1 MPAKAK
7 PPRKARRLP
16 AHAAAPGP
24 VRARRAAKG
33 AAGPAAKKAA
43 TEGKV
48 DGKKPPAAT
57 PAADKADKATG
68 KRGLKKG
75 SRKPPSAAGHAAA
88 TAAEPSADVPA
99 AALAPT
105 AAPPPSGPPAKRR
118 ATAQS
123 LAAGQRDISVS
134 EFFAKNRHLL
144 GFDSPRKALLTSVKE
159 AVDNSLDACEEAG
172 ILPEIWVHIEQV
184 GESGNRFR
192 MSVQDNGPG
201 IVSKQ
206 IPLIFGKLLYGSK
219 FHRLRMSRGQQG
231 IGISAAGMYGV
242 LTTGKP
248 VKIISKIDAKHAAH
262 YSELRIDTKTN
273 QPEILNG
280 KGDGVD
286 IPAGKGGAELMK
298 KHSIEWVAENDRGES
313 IEHGTRVTI
322 EMEAKFQRGRGSV
335 EEYLEQTAI
344 SNPHA
349 RIHFQGPDGPERIL
363 ERSTNDLPPEPKE
376 IKPHPYGVELGRLVT
391 MLQEQP
397 RLTLSQFLVQSF
409 SRVSHGTAKKI
420 CDTAKLSPRVTAGKL
435 GRGEADALFKAVQ
448 DTKIPPPA
456 TDCVVPIGEQRLL
469 AGLRQVVPGEFFTA
483 ATRPPSVYRG
493 NPFVIEAALAF
504 GGGPSA
510 QKVSLEGLS
519 ELAGESDARS
529 LRQFLTTTFAG
540 MSGEGAD
547 KILEE
552 AKLAPRQSPARLT
565 KQALAALHGAMQH
578 VNVDEGQSMT
588 VLRYANRVPLQF
600 QPAACAVTQTI
611 LSTNWRSYGLSQS
624 RGSLPTGPVTT
635 MVHVASVWVPFTSES
650 KEAIASYPEIQK
662 EIRLALQA
670 VGRKLGMYLRRRL
683 RVAQEGQRRSIFLR
697 YLKEVATAVSSI
709 NGLDR
714 DELYDKLLAV
724 AKRKTAEADVKLDDR
739 GRPIQEQEEDL
750 ELGDNCIIVPQGP
763 AAPPAA
769 PPPDAAA
776 APATQGRRSRR
787 KPIAVTLGD
796 PDGGGAAVEAAPT
809 KQRRKPPRRGRKAG

>member
-1 MPAKAK
+1 MAKTAT
-7 PPRKARRLP
+7 R
-16 AHAAAPGP
+16 
-24 VRARRAAKG
+24 
-33 AAGPAAKKAA
+33 PAAKKAA
-43 TEGKV
+43 KAAPE
-48 DGKKPPAAT
+48 KPSSAAPAAA
-57 PAADKADKATG
+57 PAAD
-68 KRGLKKG
+68 
-75 SRKPPSAAGHAAA
+75 
-88 TAAEPSADVPA
+88 PA
-99 AALAPT
+99 AS
-105 AAPPPSGPPAKRR
+105 PPKPATKRR

-184 GESGNRFR
+184 GESGTRYR
-192 MSVQDNGPG
+192 MGVQDNGPG

-248 VKIISKIDAKHAAH
+248 VKIISKIDAKHPAH

-298 KHSIEWVAENDRGES
+298 KHSIEWVAENDQGEP

-344 SNPHA
+344 ANPHA
-349 RIHFQGPDGPERIL
+349 RLHFQGPDGPERIL
-363 ERSTNDLPPEPKE
+363 ERSTHDLPPEPKE

-391 MLQEQP
+391 MLQEHP
-397 RLTLSQFLVQSF
+397 KITLAQFLTQSF

-420 CDTAKLSPRVTAGKL
+420 CDTAKLSSRVTTGKL
-435 GRGEADALFKAVQ
+435 GRGEADALFKAIQ
-448 DTKIPPPA
+448 ETKIPPPA

-493 NPFVIEAALAF
+493 NPFVIEAALAY
-504 GGGPSA
+504 GGGVAA
-510 QKVSLEGLS
+510 QKISRDGLA
-519 ELAGESDARS
+519 ELASESDARS
-529 LRQFLTTTFAG
+529 LRQFLTTTFTG
-540 MSGEGAD
+540 MGGEAAD
-547 KILEE
+547 KILAE
-552 AKLAPRQSPARLT
+552 AQLAPRQSPSKL
-565 KQALAALHGAMQH
+565 KKPQLDALHGAMQH
-578 VNVDEGQSMT
+578 VNVDEGQSMN

-611 LSTNWRSYGLSQS
+611 TSTNWRSYGLSQS
-624 RGSLPTGPVTT
+624 RGGLPNGPVTA

-670 VGRKLGMYLRRRL
+670 VGRKLGMYMRRRL

-697 YLKEVATAVSSI
+697 YLGEVATAVAQI
-709 NGLDR
+709 NGQDAGK
-714 DELYDKLLAV
+714 LYEQLLAV
-724 AKRKTAEADVKLDDR
+724 AKKKTAEADVKLDDR
-739 GRPIQEQEEDL
+739 GRPIREEEDL
-750 ELGDNCIIVPQGP
+750 ELGDNCIIVPQVIPGQADGDAMAQAKP
-763 AAPPAA
+763 AAKGKGRRATIATVDDDAAESPAA
-769 PPPDAAA
+769 TPTKTAAEKPA
-776 APATQGRRSRR
+776 ARKRGAAKKPVARRSR
-787 KPIAVTLGD
+787 
-796 PDGGGAAVEAAPT
+796 
-809 KQRRKPPRRGRKAG
+809 

>member
-1 MPAKAK
+1 MAKKKRSARPGK
-7 PPRKARRLP
+7 RKTTHKAE
-16 AHAAAPGP
+16 AAPEP
-24 VRARRAAKG
+24 SLEMEPA
-33 AAGPAAKKAA
+33 PAASPA
-43 TEGKV
+43 GKQ
-48 DGKKPPAAT
+48 
-57 PAADKADKATG
+57 
-68 KRGLKKG
+68 
-75 SRKPPSAAGHAAA
+75 
-88 TAAEPSADVPA
+88 
-99 AALAPT
+99 
-105 AAPPPSGPPAKRR
+105 PAKRR

-184 GESGNRFR
+184 GEAGTRYR
-192 MSVQDNGPG
+192 MGVQDNGPG
-201 IVSKQ
+201 IVRKQ

-248 VKIISKIDAKHAAH
+248 VKIISKIDAKHPAH
-262 YSELRIDTKTN
+262 YYELRIDTKTN

-280 KGDGVD
+280 KGEGVD

-298 KHSIEWVAENDRGES
+298 KHSIEWVAENDLGEP
-313 IEHGTRVTI
+313 ITHGTRVTI

-349 RIHFQGPDGPERIL
+349 RIHFIGPDGQERIL
-363 ERSTNDLPPEPKE
+363 ERASDDLPPEPKE

-391 MLQEQP
+391 MLQEHP
-397 RLTLSQFLVQSF
+397 KLTLAQFLTQSF
-409 SRVSHGTAKKI
+409 SRVSHGTAKKL
-420 CDTAKLSPRVTAGKL
+420 CDTAKLSPRVTTGKL
-435 GRGEADALFKAVQ
+435 GRGEADALFKAIQ

-456 TDCVVPIGEQRLL
+456 TDCIVPIGEQRLL

-493 NPFVIEAALAF
+493 NPFLIEAALAY
-504 GGGPSA
+504 GGG
-510 QKVSLEGLS
+510 VSSQRISREALG

-540 MSGEGAD
+540 VGAEGAD
-547 KILEE
+547 KILAE
-552 AKLAPRQSPARLT
+552 AQLAPRQSPAKLK
-565 KQALAALHGAMQH
+565 KQQLDALHEAMQH
-578 VNVDEGQSMT
+578 VSADEGQSMN

-611 LSTNWRSYGLSQS
+611 TSTNWRSYGLSQS
-624 RGSLPTGPVTT
+624 RGGLPSGPVTV

-650 KEAIASYPEIQK
+650 KEAIAHYPEIQK

-670 VGRKLGMYLRRRL
+670 VGRKLGMYMRRRL

-697 YLKEVATAVSSI
+697 YLGEVATAVSTI
-709 NGLDR
+709 NGADR
-714 DELYDKLLAV
+714 AKLYEQLLAV
-724 AKRKTAEADVKLDDR
+724 ARKKTAEADVKLDDR
-739 GRPIQEQEEDL
+739 GRPIEEEDDL
-750 ELGDNCIIVPQGP
+750 DLGDNCIIVSQTVPGETESADQESDDQAGKQP
-763 AAPPAA
+763 
-769 PPPDAAA
+769 
-776 APATQGRRSRR
+776 RRR
-787 KPIAVTLGD
+787 K
-796 PDGGGAAVEAAPT
+796 
-809 KQRRKPPRRGRKAG
+809 KRRR

>member
-1 MPAKAK
+1 MAKKKRPARNVTQKTA
-7 PPRKARRLP
+7 PEAE
-16 AHAAAPGP
+16 AAAPAP
-24 VRARRAAKG
+24 KLAETAV
-33 AAGPAAKKAA
+33 
-43 TEGKV
+43 GK
-48 DGKKPPAAT
+48 
-57 PAADKADKATG
+57 
-68 KRGLKKG
+68 
-75 SRKPPSAAGHAAA
+75 
-88 TAAEPSADVPA
+88 
-99 AALAPT
+99 PT
-105 AAPPPSGPPAKRR
+105 TKRR
-118 ATAQS
+118 ATAQT

-172 ILPEIWVHIEQV
+172 ILPEIWVQIEQV
-184 GESGNRFR
+184 GEAGTRYR
-192 MSVQDNGPG
+192 MGVQDNGPG

-248 VKIISKIDAKHAAH
+248 VKIISKIDAKHPAH
-262 YSELRIDTKTN
+262 YYELRIDTKTN

-280 KGDGVD
+280 KGEGVD

-298 KHSIEWVAENDRGES
+298 KHSIDWVAENDRGES
-313 IEHGTRVTI
+313 INHGTRVTI

-349 RIHFQGPDGPERIL
+349 RIHFIGPDGQERIL
-363 ERSTNDLPPEPKE
+363 ERASDDLPPEPKE

-391 MLQEQP
+391 MLQEHP
-397 RLTLSQFLVQSF
+397 KLTLAQFLTQSF
-409 SRVSHGTAKKI
+409 SRVSHGTAKKL
-420 CDTAKLSPRVTAGKL
+420 CETAKLSPRVTTGKL
-435 GRGEADALFKAVQ
+435 GRGEADALFKAIQ

-456 TDCVVPIGEQRLL
+456 TDCIVPIGEQRLL

-493 NPFVIEAALAF
+493 NPFLIEAALAY
-504 GGGPSA
+504 GGG
-510 QKVSLEGLS
+510 VSSQRISREALG
-519 ELAGESDARS
+519 ELATESDARS

-540 MSGEGAD
+540 VGPEGAD
-547 KILEE
+547 KILAE
-552 AKLAPRQSPARLT
+552 AQLAPRQSPSKLK
-565 KQALAALHGAMQH
+565 KQQLDSLHQAMQH
-578 VNVDEGQSMT
+578 VSADEGQSMN

-611 LSTNWRSYGLSQS
+611 TSTNWRSYGLSQS
-624 RGSLPTGPVTT
+624 RGSLPSAPVTI

-650 KEAIASYPEIQK
+650 KEAIAHYPEIQK

-670 VGRKLGMYLRRRL
+670 VGRKLGMYMRRRL

-697 YLKEVATAVSSI
+697 YLGEVATAVATI
-709 NGLDR
+709 NGTDR
-714 DELYDKLLAV
+714 AKLYEQLLAV
-724 AKRKTAEADVKLDDR
+724 ARKKTAEADVKLDDR
-739 GRPIQEQEEDL
+739 GRPIEEEDDL
-750 ELGDNCIIVPQGP
+750 DLGENCIIVPQPMPGATEDP
-763 AAPPAA
+763 EQEPDDQAAKQP
-769 PPPDAAA
+769 
-776 APATQGRRSRR
+776 RRR
-787 KPIAVTLGD
+787 K
-796 PDGGGAAVEAAPT
+796 
-809 KQRRKPPRRGRKAG
+809 KRRR

>member
-1 MPAKAK
+1 MAKTAK
-7 PPRKARRLP
+7 P
-16 AHAAAPGP
+16 
-24 VRARRAAKG
+24 
-33 AAGPAAKKAA
+33 PAAKKAA
-43 TEGKV
+43 KARSS
-48 DGKKPPAAT
+48 KAAT
-57 PAADKADKATG
+57 VEKEPEPVAHGEAPAQN
-68 KRGLKKG
+68 
-75 SRKPPSAAGHAAA
+75 KP
-88 TAAEPSADVPA
+88 T
-99 AALAPT
+99 
-105 AAPPPSGPPAKRR
+105 AKRR

-172 ILPEIWVHIEQV
+172 IVPEIWVHIEQV
-184 GESGNRFR
+184 GDSGTRYR
-192 MSVQDNGPG
+192 MGVQDNGPG

-248 VKIISKIDAKHAAH
+248 VKIISKIDAKHPAH

-298 KHSIEWVAENDRGES
+298 KHSIEWVAENDKGEPVN
-313 IEHGTRVTI
+313 HGTRVTI

-363 ERSTNDLPPEPKE
+363 ERSTDDLPPEPKE

-391 MLQEQP
+391 MLQEHP
-397 RLTLSQFLVQSF
+397 KITLAQFLTQSF

-420 CDTAKLSPRVTAGKL
+420 CDTAKLSSRVTTGKL
-435 GRGEADALFKAVQ
+435 GRGEADALFKAIQ
-448 DTKIPPPA
+448 ETKIPPPA

-493 NPFVIEAALAF
+493 NPFVIEAALAY
-504 GGGPSA
+504 GGGVAA
-510 QKVSLEGLS
+510 QKISREGLG
-519 ELAGESDARS
+519 ELASESDARS
-529 LRQFLTTTFAG
+529 LRQFLTTTFTG
-540 MSGEGAD
+540 MGGEAAD
-547 KILEE
+547 KILAE
-552 AKLAPRQSPARLT
+552 AQLAPRQSPSKL
-565 KQALAALHGAMQH
+565 KKPQLDALHGAMQH
-578 VNVDEGQSMT
+578 VNVDEGQSMN

-611 LSTNWRSYGLSQS
+611 TSTNWRSYGLSQS
-624 RGSLPTGPVTT
+624 RGGLPNGPVTA

-670 VGRKLGMYLRRRL
+670 VGRKLGMYMRRRL

-697 YLKEVATAVSSI
+697 YLGEVATAVAQI
-709 NGLDR
+709 NGQDR
-714 DELYDKLLAV
+714 AKLYEQLLAV
-724 AKRKTAEADVKLDDR
+724 AKKKTAEADVKLDDR
-739 GRPIQEQEEDL
+739 GRPIQEEEDL
-750 ELGDNCIIVPQGP
+750 ELGDNCIIVPQVMPGQADGDASATKKEP
-763 AAPPAA
+763 RAKGRKSKIATVEGDDAEAPVASTKHAPPKKK
-769 PPPDAAA
+769 
-776 APATQGRRSRR
+776 ATATKKPTRR
-787 KPIAVTLGD
+787 K
-796 PDGGGAAVEAAPT
+796 
-809 KQRRKPPRRGRKAG
+809 K

>member
-1 MPAKAK
+1 MAKSTKPPKKTPAK
-7 PPRKARRLP
+7 PPKEA
-16 AHAAAPGP
+16 AAAP
-24 VRARRAAKG
+24 VSVDG
-33 AAGPAAKKAA
+33 AAVAESPA
-43 TEGKV
+43 
-48 DGKKPPAAT
+48 KPPA
-57 PAADKADKATG
+57 
-68 KRGLKKG
+68 
-75 SRKPPSAAGHAAA
+75 
-88 TAAEPSADVPA
+88 TAAKP
-99 AALAPT
+99 L
-105 AAPPPSGPPAKRR
+105 AKRR
-118 ATAQS
+118 ATAQT

-184 GESGNRFR
+184 GDSGSRYR
-192 MSVQDNGPG
+192 MGVQDNGPG

-280 KGDGVD
+280 KGEGVD

-298 KHSIEWVAENDRGES
+298 KHSIEWVAENDKGDA

-349 RIHFQGPDGPERIL
+349 RLHFQGPDGPERIL
-363 ERSTNDLPPEPKE
+363 ERSTDDLPPEPKE

-391 MLQEQP
+391 MLQEHP
-397 RLTLSQFLVQSF
+397 KFTLAQFLTQSF

-420 CDTAKLSPRVTAGKL
+420 CDIAKLSTRVTTGKL
-435 GRGEADALFKAVQ
+435 GRGEADALFKAIQ
-448 DTKIPPPA
+448 DIKIPPPA

-469 AGLRQVVPGEFFTA
+469 AGIRQVVPGEFFTA
-483 ATRPPSVYRG
+483 ATRPPGVYRG
-493 NPFVIEAALAF
+493 NPFVIEASLAY

-510 QKVSLEGLS
+510 QKISLDALV
-519 ELAGESDARS
+519 ELAGDSDARS
-529 LRQFLTTTFAG
+529 LRQFLTTTF
-540 MSGEGAD
+540 SGLGGEAAD
-547 KILEE
+547 KILDES
-552 AKLAPRQSPARLT
+552 KLAPRQSPSKL
-565 KQALAALHGAMQH
+565 KKPELQALHGAMQH
-578 VNVDEGQSMT
+578 VNADEGQNMT

-611 LSTNWRSYGLSQS
+611 LSTNWRSYGMSQS
-624 RGSLPTGPVTT
+624 RGSLPSGPVTV

-697 YLKEVATAVSSI
+697 YLKEVAGAVSVI
-709 NGLDR
+709 NGVDR
-714 DELYDKLLAV
+714 EKLYEQLLAV
-724 AKRKTAEADVKLDDR
+724 AKKKTAEADVKLDDR
-739 GRPIQEQEEDL
+739 GKPIVDEEEL
-750 ELGDNCIIVPQGP
+750 ELGDNCIIVPQTVPGLSG
-763 AAPPAA
+763 
-769 PPPDAAA
+769 AAA
-776 APATQGRRSRR
+776 DADAEGDADE
-787 KPIAVTLGD
+787 KPT
-796 PDGGGAAVEAAPT
+796 
-809 KQRRKPPRRGRKAG
+809 RGRKKKTAARGRK